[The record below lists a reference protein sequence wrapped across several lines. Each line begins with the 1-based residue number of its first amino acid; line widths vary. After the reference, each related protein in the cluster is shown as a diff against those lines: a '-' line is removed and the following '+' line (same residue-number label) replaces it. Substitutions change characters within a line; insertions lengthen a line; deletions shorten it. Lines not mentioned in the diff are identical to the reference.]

1 MKKSISKWIGVMVL
15 GLVLASS
22 MPLWAAEP
30 SGLHIETQVISANEV
45 AVTLKLDKL
54 PDAATAVEVII
65 TGKNMVALTQEKWA
79 SGADQT
85 IKVKDIGNN
94 TLEVH
99 LYLVAPPQ
107 GTLNA
112 PNGSLTLGTFH
123 FQTNGTA
130 TISEEAVVKLVNQQF
145 EGVVPPDMVTTVEP
159 VKDGNTGGGSGGGS
173 GSSSSSTKKPVSPT
187 ADVTF
192 TDIKGHWGEESIKSM
207 AKRGHIMGYVDQT
220 FRPDANITR
229 AEFASILNR
238 VFPFSATGPLQSP
251 FEDVLMGQWYTEP
264 VLLLYQ
270 NGITSGRSAT
280 SFATNEQITNE
291 ELATLIGRAL
301 RAKGI
306 QLSDERD
313 YQHFADDAK
322 ISDFARADVQMLYQ
336 AGIINGG
343 LGDQYSPQ
351 ANASR
356 AQVAAIFDRILLKIE
371 AQEAKK

>member
-145 EGVVPPDMVTTVEP
+145 NKEVTIVELP
-159 VKDGNTGGGSGGGS
+159 KDGNTGGGGSGGGS

-371 AQEAKK
+371 AQDAKK